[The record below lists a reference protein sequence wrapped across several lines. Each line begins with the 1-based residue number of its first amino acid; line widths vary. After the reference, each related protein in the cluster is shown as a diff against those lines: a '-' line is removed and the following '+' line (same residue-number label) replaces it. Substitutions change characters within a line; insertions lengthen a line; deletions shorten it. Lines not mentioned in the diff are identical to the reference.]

1 MARKGSLLVN
11 LGSPDSTSVPD
22 VRRYLREFLMDSRVI
37 DKPWPLR
44 ALLVNGVI
52 LRSRPADAAE
62 AYRSIWTDEG
72 SPLIVI
78 SRRVHALVREKADH
92 PVELGMRYGNP
103 SVESGIRRLMEECGG
118 ELEEIFMVP
127 LYPHYAMSSYET
139 VVELARGIMRR
150 IAPKVRLTVKPPFFD
165 QPDYIEALVES
176 ARPSLALEHDLLLFS
191 YHGIPERHV
200 RKSDPT
206 GSHCLASESC
216 CATASPAHAF
226 CYRHQVR
233 RTTELFLQAAGIPAD
248 RHALSFQSRLGRD
261 PWLKPYTDLE
271 LERFAKEGVKRILV
285 ICPAFVSDCLET
297 LEEIAMR
304 GKEDF
309 EAAGGEEL
317 RFIPCMNDHPKWI
330 ETLAQWCDSGRGVEA
345 AAVVTH

>member
-11 LGSPDSTSVPD
+11 LGSPDSPSVPD
-22 VRRYLREFLMDSRVI
+22 VKRYLREFLMDARVL
-37 DKPWPLR
+37 DTPWPLR

-52 LRSRPADAAE
+52 LRSRPAESAE
-62 AYRSIWTDEG
+62 AYESIWTEEG

-78 SRRVHALVREKADH
+78 SRRVHELVREKTDH
-92 PVELGMRYGNP
+92 PVALGMRYGNP
-103 SVESGIRRLMEECGG
+103 SVESAIRGLMSECGD

-139 VVELARGIMRR
+139 VVELARGVVRR
-150 IAPKVRLTVKPPFFD
+150 IAPKVRLVVKPPFYD
-165 QPDYIEALVES
+165 RPDYIDALVES
-176 ARPSLALEHDLLLFS
+176 ARPSLERPHDLLLFS

-206 GSHCLASESC
+206 ASHCLASESC
-216 CATASPAHAF
+216 CATDSPAHRF
-226 CYRHQVR
+226 CYRHQVK
-233 RTTELFLQAAGIPAD
+233 RTTELFLEKAGIAKEK
-248 RHALSFQSRLGRD
+248 HALSFQSRLGRD

-271 LERFAKEGVKRILV
+271 LERFARDGVKRILV

-297 LEEIAMR
+297 LEEIAIR
-304 GKEDF
+304 GSRDF
-309 EAAGGEEL
+309 VAAGGEEL

-330 ETLAQWCDSGRGVEA
+330 DTLAQWCDSGEGVEA
-345 AAVVTH
+345 AEAVTH